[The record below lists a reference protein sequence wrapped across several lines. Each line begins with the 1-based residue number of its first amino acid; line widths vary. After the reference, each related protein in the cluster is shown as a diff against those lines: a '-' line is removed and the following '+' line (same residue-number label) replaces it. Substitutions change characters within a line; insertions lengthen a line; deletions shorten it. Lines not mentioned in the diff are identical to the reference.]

1 MRFRKT
7 LSFLILATALVF
19 ALSAWAQQKPFIK
32 DKDDAPLNRDTAS
45 ALKAAKEYQRT
56 LVKPS
61 SMQVR
66 TAYVT
71 STGAIC
77 LKVGG
82 QDRFGRMVVRRVVC
96 QMQVIS
102 RGKQK
107 GETKGKWSSD
117 DTGRMDPW
125 YGVCSQ
131 GYFGANMLPGTN
143 VTDKVNHATPEGSS
157 CRSLFLIIRLK
168 LNAATCTISR
178 FCVFRYPKLGREEDS
193 APLGQS
199 PSAPRLRVE
208 AVE

>member
-7 LSFLILATALVF
+7 LPFLILATALVF

-77 LKVGG
+77 LQVGG
-82 QDRFGRMVVRRVVC
+82 QDRFGRMTVRRVVC
-96 QMQVIS
+96 QIRVIS
-102 RGKQK
+102 RGKHK
-107 GETKGKWSSD
+107 GETKDKGSSD
-117 DTGRMDPW
+117 DTGRTDPW
-125 YGVCSQ
+125 WGVCSQ
-131 GYFGANMLPGTN
+131 SYSGANMLPGTD
-143 VTDKVNHATPEGSS
+143 VTDKVNQA
-157 CRSLFLIIRLK
+157 LK
-168 LNAATCTISR
+168 
-178 FCVFRYPKLGREEDS
+178 ED
-193 APLGQS
+193 
-199 PSAPRLRVE
+199 R
-208 AVE
+208 